1 MLKDNTENLKR
12 DIKESK
18 STETGQL
25 YGLVMK
31 KVNRASSD
39 IIQNNTNTELVIRKR
54 IFSQMLLFKKMRA
67 NL

>member
-1 MLKDNTENLKR
+1 MSLFDTDEEFAVTIKITKNIQNLLKDNTENLKR

-31 KVNRASSD
+31 K
-39 IIQNNTNTELVIRKR
+39 
-54 IFSQMLLFKKMRA
+54 SQ
-67 NL
+67 